1 MDTDLIVRGKVMAL
15 KEQRDPVTKNVK
27 GHSIQMLKRNGR
39 NAFDLL
45 NVKLP
50 EGADPAKYAEGTN
63 VELAVD
69 VSTFENNIYYRATR
83 DVQAGKADTR
93 MPPRAAAAG

>member
-1 MDTDLIVRGKVMAL
+1 MDTDVVVRGKVIAV
-15 KEQRDPVTKNVK
+15 KEQRDPQTKAVR

-50 EGADPAKYAEGTN
+50 EGADPTKYTEGTS

-69 VSTFENNIYYRATR
+69 VSAFENNIYYRATR
-83 DVQAGKADTR
+83 DVLAGKADTR
-93 MPPRAAAAG
+93 AQPRSATAG